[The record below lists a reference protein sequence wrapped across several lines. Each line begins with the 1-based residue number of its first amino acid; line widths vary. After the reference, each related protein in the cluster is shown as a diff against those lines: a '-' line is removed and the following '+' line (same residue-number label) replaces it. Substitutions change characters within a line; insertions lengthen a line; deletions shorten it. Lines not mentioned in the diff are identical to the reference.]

1 MAKIMT
7 SGAFVA
13 KAREIATQYKTTYM
27 LGPWGWPCT
36 DKMITRATTN
46 GSHAQTNKQ
55 WLSYAYAIK
64 DKGFIFDC
72 VGLIKGILWGWNG
85 DMSRTYGGAG
95 YACNGLPDIDAGMM
109 IKSCAEVSTDF
120 SSIEPGEVVY
130 MPGHIG
136 IYVGDGVVAEATP
149 KWHWGVQLSTCSNV
163 SKQQKSGTVGQRQWT
178 SHGKLPWVDYEI
190 TEETGKAEE
199 TKEDEDDTVRYER
212 LSDIPEGSDF
222 RAIINDLM
230 DAKIINGDGSDP
242 DGNEDRI
249 DLSHDMVRL
258 LVFNYRAGVYNEAI
272 RAAGKDP
279 DQYK

>member
-7 SGAFVA
+7 AAAFVA
-13 KAREIATQYKTTYM
+13 KAKEIATGHKTTYM
-27 LGPWGWPCT
+27 LGPWGWPCNQ
-36 DKMITRATTN
+36 KMITRATTN
-46 GSHAQTNKQ
+46 GSNAQTNKQ
-55 WLSYAYAIK
+55 WLSYAYAIE
-64 DKGFIFDC
+64 DEGFIFDC
-72 VGLIKGILWGWNG
+72 VGLIKGILWGWSG

-95 YACNGLPDIDAGMM
+95 YACNGLPDLDAGGM
-109 IKSCAEVSTDF
+109 IKSCPDVSTDF
-120 SSIEPGEVVY
+120 SNIVPGEVVY

-136 IYVGDGVVAEATP
+136 IYVGDGVVSESTP
-149 KWHWGVQLSTCSNV
+149 KWNWGVQLSTCTNV
-163 SKQQKSGTVGQRQWT
+163 SKTKVPGTVGQRTWT
-178 SHGKLPWVDYEI
+178 SHGRIPWVDYE
-190 TEETGKAEE
+190 TAEE
-199 TKEDEDDTVRYER
+199 TKEDEDDMVRYER

-258 LVFNYRAGVYNEAI
+258 LVFNYRAGVYEEAI
-272 RAAGKDP
+272 KAAGKDP